1 MPHFNREI
9 ELYKSSKMDLK
20 GNGLSPIKDYFNAL
34 HERSWIFVTWFT
46 ETIAAIKTEQPRDEK
61 DKG

>member
-1 MPHFNREI
+1 
-9 ELYKSSKMDLK
+9 MDLK

-46 ETIAAIKTEQPRDEK
+46 EIIAAIKTEQPRDEK